1 MQAYFWEIL
10 ARFLLLHCFKQ
21 SMDFGGVFV
30 EMVSKVTNIKQIWEG
45 QYPQ

>member
-1 MQAYFWEIL
+1 MN
-10 ARFLLLHCFKQ
+10 
-21 SMDFGGVFV
+21 FGGVFV